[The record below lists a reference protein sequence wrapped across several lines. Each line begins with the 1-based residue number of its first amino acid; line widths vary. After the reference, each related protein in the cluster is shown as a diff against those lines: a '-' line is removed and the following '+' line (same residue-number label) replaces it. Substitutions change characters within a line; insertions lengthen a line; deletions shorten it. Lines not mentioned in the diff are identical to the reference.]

1 MVVNA
6 PEAPATAPQSERAN
20 RYSGRSARPAT
31 DCAPGGLC
39 RARPAVSALRY
50 TSAVSV
56 LASCPLRKTHE
67 RMMALALGANGDA
80 PSE

>member
-6 PEAPATAPQSERAN
+6 PEAPAPRPSPNGQTDIQADPLDLPQIAHLVACAGPT
-20 RYSGRSARPAT
+20 GRISLEVHV
-31 DCAPGGLC
+31 GGEC
-39 RARPAVSALRY
+39 VGVVPIAE
-50 TSAVSV
+50 
-56 LASCPLRKTHE
+56 THE